1 MIYLNDIKKEVKK
14 MKYFR
19 SIEKIFRGPEP
30 HMVGDGFRVS
40 QYLPAGTNGM
50 ERLSPFILLDYHAP
64 YYYEPSKTV
73 RGVGAHPHRGFE
85 TVTIAYEGRVEH
97 HDNKGNHGIIGTGD
111 VQWMTAA
118 SGILHKE
125 YHEKA
130 FSKSGGV
137 LHMIQLWVNLPKDKK
152 RTEPKYQTLLKEDM
166 GKIQLDHHHGE
177 ISIIAGE
184 VNGVKGPAY
193 TFTKMNIYN
202 VNLNNEG
209 KVTLNEPS
217 YFNTGIL
224 VLKGE
229 VKINGDRVVKEG
241 DFILFDNVPGEILA
255 ESVAKENLFVVLSGE
270 PIDEPIASYGP
281 FVMNTTDE
289 IYEAYEDFRNN
300 KFGTE
305 NF

>member
-1 MIYLNDIKKEVKK
+1 
-14 MKYFR
+14 
-19 SIEKIFRGPEP
+19 
-30 HMVGDGFRVS
+30 
-40 QYLPAGTNGM
+40 
-50 ERLSPFILLDYHAP
+50 
-64 YYYEPSKTV
+64 
-73 RGVGAHPHRGFE
+73 
-85 TVTIAYEGRVEH
+85 
-97 HDNKGNHGIIGTGD
+97 
-111 VQWMTAA
+111 
-118 SGILHKE
+118 
-125 YHEKA
+125 
-130 FSKSGGV
+130 
-137 LHMIQLWVNLPKDKK
+137 MIQLWVNLPKDKK
-152 RTEPKYQTLLKEDM
+152 RTEPKYQALLKENM
-166 GKIQLDHHHGE
+166 GKVKLDDNQGE

-184 VNGVKGPAY
+184 VNGVKGPAS

-270 PIDEPIASYGP
+270 PIDEPVASYGP

-305 NF
+305 EF